1 MVAQSGH
8 YVKRLAARQARSTH
22 PLIKNGLTLEAF
34 LAAHHIVVGA
44 EGSSQELFEDA
55 LAKRGLERRC
65 VLRIPHCMSVPFVVA
80 STDLIGTVPRTVS
93 AFFSGLVDLQV
104 LDPPIDVP
112 EFAIKQYWHRRF
124 HHDARVI
131 WLRTMMSEFY
141 QNNWVAELTSQN
153 INNAPAPPSQ

>member
-1 MVAQSGH
+1 M
-8 YVKRLAARQARSTH
+8 
-22 PLIKNGLTLEAF
+22 
-34 LAAHHIVVGA
+34 
-44 EGSSQELFEDA
+44 
-55 LAKRGLERRC
+55 AKRGLVCRC
-65 VLRIPHCMSVPFVVA
+65 ALHSPHFISVPFVVA
-80 STDLIGTVPRTVS
+80 STDLIVTVPRAVA

-153 INNAPAPPSQ
+153 ANNTPAPPPQ